1 MIITCPGYKEGI
13 LQRLTGYRLSHINTQ
28 AQNMGDIGGNSYVMW
43 ALGIFYDA
51 GVSETNKK
59 EYLITALSKIINKI
73 GLQTNL

>member
-1 MIITCPGYKEGI
+1 
-13 LQRLTGYRLSHINTQ
+13 
-28 AQNMGDIGGNSYVMW
+28 MGDIGGNYYVMR

-59 EYLITALSKIINKI
+59 EYLITALSKMIDKI